1 MKRLNAAYR
10 GGVLAW
16 YLLQLLMAD
25 PVLASFA
32 GRGEGFLGIR
42 HLRCCARCG
51 AWGHGAFAI
60 QEVQEPPESTLL
72 ACPLSFLSVTA
83 SHLLQADEA
92 CTIKDETIPENPI
105 LP

>member
-1 MKRLNAAYR
+1 MLPTEEVSWPGISCSCCCQTQFLPHLQAEVRDFWAY
-10 GGVLAW
+10 GTSSAVP
-16 YLLQLLMAD
+16 D
-25 PVLASFA
+25 V
-32 GRGEGFLGIR
+32 
-42 HLRCCARCG
+42 
-51 AWGHGAFAI
+51 GHGAFAI